1 MTLLIAGMSENVDY
15 KKFAILYVDDEEKS
29 LKSFARAFA
38 DQFRILTAATA
49 QEGFRV
55 LDQHKDEIG
64 LVMTDQRMPGEQ
76 GVWLLEQARELRP
89 RIVRV
94 LATAYADLDAVITAV
109 NSGAIYKYVTKPWDP
124 PHLEMT
130 LKRGLEFFMLRQER
144 DTLMR
149 EKMAVLQHMMMAD
162 RVVSLGLLAA
172 GLSHHIR
179 NSLVAVKTFMDL
191 APSKLQEENVNLNAL
206 RNPDF
211 WKEYYQ
217 NVQGQVEKIND
228 LLRDLWLASEKPP
241 FHFTDKV
248 RLDEILP
255 PILAAMKPA
264 FDAKKIRV
272 QNDLPDTLP
281 PLMVDKAKFVR
292 LFELLL
298 KDELVSLPEGSQ
310 ITLSATAPPGSIA
323 HRREVI
329 VELRNNGPGLSE
341 EALRLLF
348 DPFVARSE
356 SPQEYGISLMA
367 CYFIVRHH
375 GGKIEAL
382 RAEPQ
387 GTIFRLTLPVDPNQ
401 LPSAEDNQEL
411 LKQVM
416 ANDPLWEKWAAAD

>member
-1 MTLLIAGMSENVDY
+1 MSETVDY

-38 DQFRILTAATA
+38 DQFWILTAPSA
-49 QEGFRV
+49 QEGFR
-55 LDQHKDEIG
+55 LLEQNKDKIG

-76 GVWLLEQARELRP
+76 GVWLLEKARDLRP
-89 RIVRV
+89 RIIRV
-94 LATAYADLDAVITAV
+94 LATAYADLDAVIAAV

-124 PHLEMT
+124 PQLEIT
-130 LKRGLEFFMLRQER
+130 LKHGLDFFMIKQER
-144 DTLMR
+144 DALMR
-149 EKMAVLQHMMMAD
+149 EKMAALQHVIMAD

-191 APSKLQEENVNLNAL
+191 APAKLQEENVNMDAL

-228 LLRDLWLASEKPP
+228 LLKDLWLASEKPP
-241 FHFTDKV
+241 FHFMDKV
-248 RLDEILP
+248 RLDELLP

-264 FDAKKIRV
+264 FDAKKMTVRNEI
-272 QNDLPDTLP
+272 PDTLP
-281 PLMVDKAKFVR
+281 PLMVDKPKFIR

-310 ITLSATAPPGSIA
+310 ITLTASVAPGSIA
-323 HRREVI
+323 DHREVV
-329 VELRNNGPGLSE
+329 VEMQNNGPGLSAE
-341 EALRLLF
+341 SLRLLF
-348 DPFVARSE
+348 DPFVARSD

-367 CYFIVRHH
+367 CYFITRHH
-375 GGKIEAL
+375 GGKIEARSAL
-382 RAEPQ
+382 PH
-387 GTIFRLTLPVDPNQ
+387 GTIFRLTLPVNPNQ
-401 LPSAEDNQEL
+401 LTSGGANPEL
-411 LKQVM
+411 LKRFL
-416 ANDPLWEKWAAAD
+416 ADDSIWEKWAAAE